1 MYDNMTII
9 NRKNSHSRYFI
20 ILILSLWPNMS
31 FAQQLA
37 FSPRENIIFAT
48 LNRLQGKE
56 EAIRD
61 SMKEAQMKLIKD
73 RYIDM
78 EVSRVKGINFKDLA
92 SRAHPYLSQ
101 ETVFNGNINAN
112 TENKTAVANTLKP
125 GLKMNFS
132 GSGKAL
138 KLDMSVNNSYCNN
151 RPANNLQEAEIDL
164 LSNFSLGRYN
174 LVFSEDYSN
183 NYLANSRFVSKDFVR
198 YWKNTFAYQLGSQ
211 FNRLRFD
218 IGYKR
223 SDYDYEP
230 DHSFNDQ
237 IEETYSLN
245 QYLLIATKTRLSLEY
260 SYERLKYKH
269 KADSSGDSRYND
281 YNLALSNVL
290 SDKLTDLIGMDYK
303 VSDSK
308 MGSHDRDFTLTGNI
322 AYRISERTD
331 LALNLSR
338 LFHKETSEAGDY
350 IENSIGLSGNHR
362 LAFNPKFSISFG
374 GGAIYQDYNKATDSA
389 GGSDIYSLNLGL
401 TYAFR
406 HWLDFGLD
414 YAYDKTNY
422 ESAPGSYHNNTVTF
436 KTAAR
441 F

>member
-1 MYDNMTII
+1 MTII
-9 NRKNSHSRYFI
+9 NRKNSHRWYFI

-37 FSPRENIIFAT
+37 FSPRENIIFVT
-48 LNRLQGKE
+48 LNRLQDKE

-92 SRAHPYLSQ
+92 SRTHPYLSHQ
-101 ETVFNGNINAN
+101 AVFNDNIDAKQDNK
-112 TENKTAVANTLKP
+112 KTALINTVKP
-125 GLKMNFS
+125 GLKMNFNGKGKTLKVDMFIN
-132 GSGKAL
+132 GS
-138 KLDMSVNNSYCNN
+138 YYHN
-151 RPANNLQEAEIDL
+151 RPRNNLQETEMDL
-164 LSNFSLGRYN
+164 LGNFSLGRYI
-174 LVFSEDYSN
+174 LSLSEDYYN
-183 NYLANSRFVSKDFVR
+183 NYIAKIPDFAHCWR
-198 YWKNTFAYQLGSQ
+198 STFTSLLGSQ

-223 SDYDYEP
+223 SDSDYEP
-230 DHSFNDQ
+230 DHSSSEQ
-237 IEETYSLN
+237 TEETYSLN

-260 SYERLKYKH
+260 SYGLLKYKH
-269 KADSSGDSRYND
+269 KADSSGNSRYND

-290 SDKLTDLIGMDYK
+290 SAKLTDLIGMGYK

-308 MGSHDRDFTLTGNI
+308 TGNHNRDFTLTGNI
-322 AYRISERTD
+322 AYRISERTN
-331 LALNLSR
+331 LALNLSH
-338 LFHKETSEAGDY
+338 LFHMEKDEAG
-350 IENSIGLSGNHR
+350 NSIDRGISLSGNHR

-374 GGAIYQDYNKATDSA
+374 GGASYHDYTKAADRAGESDS
-389 GGSDIYSLNLGL
+389 YSLNLGL
-401 TYAFR
+401 AYAFR
-406 HWLDFGLD
+406 YWLDFGLD
-414 YAYDKTNY
+414 YAYSKTNY
-422 ESAPGSYHNNTVTF
+422 ESAPVSPHNNTVTF